1 MGIRK
6 NGGRSCISMPCVWFC
21 GERHKSVSAASM
33 QQFTSLNQQR
43 YVTAVVMFFFQFWS
57 NYATFDFRS
66 SVVLFPPFCHVV
78 KSSFGFCS
86 KFHSSVSSL
95 PRLNNG
101 HPACPVL
108 QGTWQRILGSGLT
121 RSIRPAKIPKIW
133 TGNFCWM
140 ESALGRFPF
149 DQIFRFEIPGI
160 PCDEWNSIFRFV
172 GLTNPRSSGS
182 KFRTKLRHQTEDTFT
197 FVHLLWAGYST
208 TLKLK

>member
-1 MGIRK
+1 
-6 NGGRSCISMPCVWFC
+6 
-21 GERHKSVSAASM
+21 M

-43 YVTAVVMFFFQFWS
+43 YVTAVVMFLFFS
-57 NYATFDFRS
+57 ILIELRYLRLSLVSS
-66 SVVLFPPFCHVV
+66 SVPAVLPCCYNLLFHTHPAPKPRKYSKSQPF
-78 KSSFGFCS
+78 S
-86 KFHSSVSSL
+86 
-95 PRLNNG
+95 NTTNG

-121 RSIRPAKIPKIW
+121 CSIRPAKFPKIW

-182 KFRTKLRHQTEDTFT
+182 KFRTKLRHQTEDYFT